1 MNFDELKEQLL
12 NPEDITDEFDES
24 DITANKGVSIA
35 ACFPIL
41 FWIPLAAAKDSAFA
55 KFYANQGFIT
65 LLMSLASG
73 ILSAILAI
81 IPIIGAI
88 LSPLVSLVLSV
99 AAIASFIF
107 TIYNASQGNAKYI
120 PILGQMIEIFK

>member
-41 FWIPLAAAKDSAFA
+41 FWIPIVASKESAYG
-55 KFYANQGFIT
+55 KHYANQGFI
-65 LLMSLASG
+65 LLVMGIVFGIVGSILGLIPVVGA
-73 ILSAILAI
+73 ILSAILNLIDFAAFLFLLINAI
-81 IPIIGAI
+81 N
-88 LSPLVSLVLSV
+88 SK
-99 AAIASFIF
+99 
-107 TIYNASQGNAKYI
+107 AKYI
-120 PILGQMIEIFK
+120 PFVGKLITLFK

>member
-1 MNFDELKEQLL
+1 MNFDEFK
-12 NPEDITDEFDES
+12 NPVDVTAQFDANDIT
-24 DITANKGVSIA
+24 TNKGIACA

-65 LLMSLASG
+65 LLLSLASG

-88 LSPLVSLVLSV
+88 LSPLVSLVLGV

-107 TIYNASQGNAKYI
+107 TIYNASQGYAKYV